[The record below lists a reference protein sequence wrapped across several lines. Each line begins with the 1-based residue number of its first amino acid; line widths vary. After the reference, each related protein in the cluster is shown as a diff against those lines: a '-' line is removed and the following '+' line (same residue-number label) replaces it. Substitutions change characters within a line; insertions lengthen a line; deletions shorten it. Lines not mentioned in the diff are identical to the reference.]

1 MSTLD
6 VYNQSGDAVRQ
17 QDVPAVFSDAEV
29 NQGVIHQCVVA
40 YLANQRQGNA
50 STKTRSEVK
59 GSGRKLYRQKGT
71 GRARAGDAKSP
82 TRVHGGVA
90 FGPQPRS
97 YRQYLPK
104 KVRRLGLHSAL
115 ADKLQ
120 SESCKLIEDFGME
133 TPRTKD
139 VVSLLKALDTD
150 GKALIVLGD
159 NDPNIYLSTRNIPG
173 VNSCVWD
180 LLNVYQVL
188 WHDNLVLTESA
199 IQKLERKFTQV

>member
-1 MSTLD
+1 MQ
-6 VYNQSGDAVRQ
+6 NRQ
-17 QDVPAVFSDAEV
+17 LVSMGALLLAPDLEV
-29 NQGVIHQCVVA
+29 I
-40 YLANQRQGNA
+40 A
-50 STKTRSEVK
+50 ST
-59 GSGRKLYRQKGT
+59 Y
-71 GRARAGDAKSP
+71 
-82 TRVHGGVA
+82 
-90 FGPQPRS
+90 
-97 YRQYLPK
+97 PK

-120 SESCKLIEDFGME
+120 SESCKLIEDFEME

-173 VNSCVWD
+173 VNSCIWD

-199 IQKLERKFTQV
+199 IQKLERKFTQM